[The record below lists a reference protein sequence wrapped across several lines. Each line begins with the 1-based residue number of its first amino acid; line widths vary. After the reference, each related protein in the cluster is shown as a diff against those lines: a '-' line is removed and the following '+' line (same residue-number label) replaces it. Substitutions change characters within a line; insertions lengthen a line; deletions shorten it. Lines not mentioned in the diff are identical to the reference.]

1 MSTVNKKG
9 SVKGSQIADFECE
22 LSIFRD
28 GEMVKIGDA
37 WNFIEFL
44 NGFQITESI
53 TNAAIQARFVMTDNA
68 GLSGFLT
75 GSEQWKFT
83 MKSINIDRTYFF
95 RTFSVTDRARTNQLS
110 DIFIVHAT
118 SDEFLKNEVT
128 NVFGHSEVLFGKR
141 KNVTK
146 KTAYKQTESGT
157 KAEAIIKTLL
167 NGKDYI
173 GSPKKVYT
181 DDNESINNHQFI
193 SSNWRPFDLIYW
205 LGQRTIRKANK
216 GGTLQNGYAFFEN
229 ALGYNFKSIDGMIEK
244 ANEQSYD
251 KETNFANGEPQLYLY
266 KWSPKS
272 AGDKEND
279 PTRINSVVFPDER
292 SYLMGL
298 RHGAYAGYSIGFDP
312 TTLGNSKVGTD
323 VSKDIS
329 NDTYRYS
336 NQELWSKM
344 SHLGKANNQNPIKL
358 MDSGVRALLDYPKR
372 VRYAALP
379 NQVFDRKWWN
389 YIPGFGKNPQKNYEQ
404 LVELQAYQFLRLE
417 SLKSIRLQ
425 IGIPGNLDLYAGAAV
440 YVELPSG
447 EKVGDDILIDRK
459 YSGRYL
465 IAGVEH
471 ESSGETFSTKLML
484 CKDTLYGKPNE
495 KVVDKKTKSNADIV
509 LDPNFLK
516 NIK

>member
-1 MSTVNKKG
+1 MVN
-9 SVKGSQIADFECE
+9 
-22 LSIFRD
+22 
-28 GEMVKIGDA
+28 
-37 WNFIEFL
+37 
-44 NGFQITESI
+44 
-53 TNAAIQARFVMTDNA
+53 
-68 GLSGFLT
+68 
-75 GSEQWKFT
+75 
-83 MKSINIDRTYFF
+83 
-95 RTFSVTDRARTNQLS
+95 
-110 DIFIVHAT
+110 
-118 SDEFLKNEVT
+118 
-128 NVFGHSEVLFGKR
+128 
-141 KNVTK
+141 
-146 KTAYKQTESGT
+146 
-157 KAEAIIKTLL
+157 
-167 NGKDYI
+167 
-173 GSPKKVYT
+173 
-181 DDNESINNHQFI
+181 
-193 SSNWRPFDLIYW
+193 
-205 LGQRTIRKANK
+205 
-216 GGTLQNGYAFFEN
+216 
-229 ALGYNFKSIDGMIEK
+229 LGYTCI
-244 ANEQSYD
+244 
-251 KETNFANGEPQLYLY
+251 
-266 KWSPKS
+266 
-272 AGDKEND
+272 END
-279 PTRINSVVFPDER
+279 PTRINSIVFPDER

-389 YIPGFGKNPQKNYEQ
+389 YIPGFGRNPQKNYEQ

-425 IGIPGNLDLYAGAAV
+425 IGIPGNIDLYAGAAV

-447 EKVGDDILIDRK
+447 EKIGDDILIDRK

-484 CKDTLYGKPNE
+484 CKDSLYGKPSE

>member
-9 SVKGSQIADFECE
+9 SIQGSQIADFECE

-28 GEMVKIGDA
+28 GELVKIGDA

-68 GLSGFLT
+68 GLSSILT

-83 MKSINIDRTYFF
+83 MRSVNLDRTYFF

-118 SDEFLKNEVT
+118 SDEFLKNEVV

-141 KNVTK
+141 RKVTK
-146 KTAYKQTESGT
+146 KTSYKQTESGT
-157 KAEAIIKTLL
+157 KAEAIIKKLL
-167 NGKDYI
+167 NSKDYI
-173 GSPKKVYT
+173 GSPKKVFT

-205 LGQRTIRKANK
+205 LGQRTIRKAKK

-244 ANEQSYD
+244 ANDQEFD
-251 KETNFANGEPQLYLY
+251 KDTNFTNGETRLHLY
-266 KWSPKS
+266 KWTPKS
-272 AGDKEND
+272 TGDENND
-279 PTRINSVVFPDER
+279 PNRINSVVFPDER

-298 RHGAYAGYSIGFDP
+298 RHGAWAGYSIGFDP

-323 VSKDIS
+323 VSQDIS

-344 SHLGKANNQNPIKL
+344 SHLGKSNNQNPIKL
-358 MDSGVRALLDYPKR
+358 MDSGIRALLDYPKR
-372 VRYAALP
+372 VRYTSLP
-379 NQVFDRKWWN
+379 NQIFDKK
-389 YIPGFGKNPQKNYEQ
+389 FAKNPQKNYEQ
-404 LVELQAYQFLRLE
+404 LVELQAYQYLRME
-417 SLKSIRLQ
+417 SLKSVRLQ
-425 IGIPGNLDLYAGAAV
+425 IGIPGNLDLYAGSAV

-447 EKVGDDILIDRK
+447 QKVGDSIIIDKK

-471 ESSGETFSTKLML
+471 ESTGQTFSTKLML

-495 KVVDKKTKSNADIV
+495 KISSDETKSNIDIV
-509 LDPNFLK
+509 LDPNFLQ